1 MQVQIH
7 KSLTDKIL
15 VAGVPREFAILNG
28 TISAAII
35 LGLQVLVWIPFALV
49 VHLLAVALTKKD
61 PDWFLVLRRSFRVK
75 GFYEG

>member
-35 LGLQVLVWIPFALV
+35 LGLQVLVWIPFTLV
-49 VHLLAVALTKKD
+49 IHLLAVALTKKD
-61 PDWFLVLRRSFRVK
+61 PDWFLVLRRSFRVRS
-75 GFYEG
+75 FYEG

>member
-15 VAGVPREFAILNG
+15 VTGVPREFAILNG

-35 LGLQVLVWIPFALV
+35 LGLQVLVWIPFAV
-49 VHLLAVALTKKD
+49 VIHLLAVALTKKD